1 LLRGIKIIIY
11 KATNKING
19 KMYIGQTVH
28 RLRQRKQ
35 SHISAALSIRDN
47 TYFHRALRK
56 YGNENFSWKI
66 LQECDTIEELNQLE
80 IFYIGYYN
88 TFGNNGYNLTVGGKS
103 GLVGFR
109 HTEESKRKMSEA
121 QKGKKLSEETKRRM
135 SKVQKNKV
143 VSKETRRKISEWH
156 KGSKLPEKV
165 RRKIAVTL
173 KGKFTGKN
181 SPLYGKPLSKERR
194 RRMSEDRVG
203 KQAGKNNPAA
213 KAVVIDN
220 KYFDTVNQA
229 AKTVA
234 VTRLTIYRR
243 IRRGAVGYQYACK

>member
-1 LLRGIKIIIY
+1 MIIY
-11 KATNKING
+11 KTTNKING
-19 KMYIGQTVH
+19 KSYIGQTIYS
-28 RLRQRKQ
+28 LRQRKHK
-35 SHISAALSIRDN
+35 HISAALSMRDT

-56 YGNENFSWKI
+56 YGAKTFDWKI
-66 LQECDTIEELNQLE
+66 LHECDTIEELNQLE
-80 IFYIGYYN
+80 IFYIGYYG

-103 GLVGFR
+103 GLVGFK
-109 HTEESKRKMSEA
+109 HIDKSKRRMSEA

-135 SKVQKNKV
+135 SKAKKNRV
-143 VSKETRRKISEWH
+143 VSKEVRRKISEGR

-165 RRKIAVTL
+165 KRKISVAL
-173 KGKFTGKN
+173 KGRFTGKD
-181 SPLYGKPLSKERR
+181 SPLYGKPISKERR

-203 KQAGKNNPAA
+203 KQVGKDNPAA

-229 AKTVA
+229 AKAMA

-243 IRRGAVGYQYACK
+243 IRRGVVGYQYACKEGN

>member
-1 LLRGIKIIIY
+1 MIIY

-19 KMYIGQTVH
+19 KSYIGQTVH
-28 RLRQRKQ
+28 SLRQRKHE
-35 SHISAALSIRDN
+35 HISAALSVRDA

-56 YGNENFSWKI
+56 YVDESFSWEI

-80 IFYIGYYN
+80 IFYIGYYDV
-88 TFGNNGYNLTVGGKS
+88 FGNNGYNLTVGGKS
-103 GLVGFR
+103 GLVGFK
-109 HTEESKRKMSEA
+109 HTDESKRKMSEA

-135 SKVQKNKV
+135 SKAQKNKV
-143 VSKETRRKISEWH
+143 VSKETRRKISEGH

-165 RRKIAVTL
+165 RRKISITL
-173 KGKFTGKN
+173 KGKFAGKN
-181 SPLYGKPLSKERR
+181 SPLYGKSFSEEHR
-194 RRMSEDRVG
+194 RRMSEARVG
-203 KQAGKNNPAA
+203 KQVGKNNPAA

-229 AKTVA
+229 AKVLA

-243 IRRGAVGYQYACK
+243 IKRGAVGYQYAHEEGN

>member
-1 LLRGIKIIIY
+1 MIIY
-11 KATNKING
+11 KTTNKING
-19 KMYIGQTVH
+19 KSYIGQTVH
-28 RLRQRKQ
+28 SLRQRK
-35 SHISAALSIRDN
+35 HGHVSAALSVRDT

-56 YGNENFSWKI
+56 YGSENFSWEI

-103 GLVGFR
+103 GLVGFK
-109 HTEESKRKMSEA
+109 HTDESKRKMSEA

-143 VSKETRRKISEWH
+143 VSKETRRKISEGH
-156 KGSKLPEKV
+156 KGFKLPEKV
-165 RRKIAVTL
+165 RRKISVAL

-181 SPLYGKPLSKERR
+181 SPLYGKPFSKEHR
-194 RRMSEDRVG
+194 RRMSEARVG
-203 KQAGKNNPAA
+203 KQVGKNNPAA

-229 AKTVA
+229 AKALAVA
-234 VTRLTIYRR
+234 RLTIYRR
-243 IRRGAVGYQYACK
+243 IRRGIVGYQYARKEGN